1 MKKLNKRTVAK
12 PTRPVK
18 ILQFGSG
25 NFLRGFV
32 DWMIELMNERSNFN
46 GSVVVVQSHSPS
58 IPKAF
63 LEQDNLY
70 HVLIQGFEKG
80 QVINS
85 HQLVTC
91 IETIINPKLD
101 YESFLKQAENPSLEF
116 IISNTTESGI
126 HFDPLDIPQE
136 GQAPVTFPGM
146 LTAFL
151 FRRFRF
157 FDGSKDKGLSI
168 IPCELI
174 ENNGL
179 QLQSAIFDYIR
190 LWDYPEEFRN
200 WIAISLGFHNS
211 LVDRIV
217 PGYPKNNIEKLQV
230 QLGYWDD
237 LLVVAEPFYFW
248 AIESTEKLAT
258 RFPALEAGLQVHFV
272 NDLQPY
278 RTRKV
283 KILNGAH
290 IAMVPLAMLQNICT
304 VKDAI
309 EDPEVGKI
317 IHNMI
322 FDEIIPSMDM
332 PNNELV
338 QFANEVLD
346 RFKNPF
352 IRHELSSIALNA
364 ISKFKVRILPSMLE
378 YKNKMG
384 KWPIGMIQSFACL
397 IIFYR
402 GMFNDLTMPLKDD
415 SKILEIFK
423 IQWEKSKTI
432 KELVGNILAEKS
444 LWGED
449 LLLQEGLWEVL
460 EMEIVKRLN

>member
-1 MKKLNKRTVAK
+1 MKKLNKCTIIK
-12 PTRPVK
+12 PKRPVK
-18 ILQFGSG
+18 VLQFGSG

-46 GSVVVVQSHSPS
+46 GSVVIVQSHSPS
-58 IPKAF
+58 IPRAF

-70 HVLIQGFEKG
+70 HVWIQGYEKG
-80 QVINS
+80 QIVNS

-91 IETIINPKLD
+91 IDRIINPKLD
-101 YESFLKQAENPSLEF
+101 YGDFLTQAENPALEF

-126 HFDPLDIPQE
+126 HFDSLDIPQD

-151 FRRFRF
+151 YRRFLF
-157 FDGSKDKGLSI
+157 FDGNKDKGLSI

-179 QLQSAIFDYIR
+179 KLELAIFEYIR
-190 LWDYPEEFRN
+190 LWDYPGEFRN
-200 WIAISLGFHNS
+200 WIAQSIDFHNS

-217 PGYPKNNIEKLQV
+217 PGYPKKGIEELHQ
-230 QLGYWDD
+230 QLGFRDE
-237 LLVVAEPFYFW
+237 LIVVAEPFHFW
-248 AIESTEKLAT
+248 AIEGAEKLAT
-258 RFPALEAGLQVHFV
+258 RFPATEAGLQVHFV
-272 NDLQPY
+272 NDLHPY

-346 RFKNPF
+346 RFRNPF

-364 ISKFKVRILPSMLE
+364 ISKFKVRVLPSILD

-384 KWPIGMIQSFACL
+384 KWPISMIQSFACL

-402 GMFNDLTMPLKDD
+402 GMYNDLTMPLKDD
-415 SKILEIFK
+415 PIVLEIFK
-423 IQWEKSKTI
+423 IQWGKDLEVN
-432 KELVGNILAEKS
+432 ELLKNLLAEKS

-449 LLLQEGLWEVL
+449 LLLQEGLLESL
-460 EMEIVKRLN
+460 EMEIIKRLN